1 MNLLNGG
8 EPGGLGGELCHLL
21 PAGLVGGPAAFGRS
35 RLRIPAFW
43 CQKGQVPAADFRRLE
58 RGMGVTVDSVQIWWM
73 SDSRFS
79 WSTILTVLTLTVQTR
94 CSRSITC
101 SL

>member
-8 EPGGLGGELCHLL
+8 EPGSLGGELYHLL
-21 PAGLVGGPAAFGRS
+21 PAGLVGPAAFGCS
-35 RLRIPAFW
+35 RLRIPTFW
-43 CQKGQVPAADFRRLE
+43 WQKEQEPAADFRRLE

-73 SDSRFS
+73 SNSRFS

-94 CSRSITC
+94 CRRSITC